1 MNKPVSPLFS
11 DTFYSDSA
19 PRKDGNIGRMLVE
32 QGKLTQEQA
41 ERVRRLQ
48 QEQGLRFGEAAQRL
62 GLVSEL
68 DIQQVLSRQ
77 FDYPYQENQGNY
89 PAALVAAYQP
99 FSAEVE
105 MLRSVRS
112 QLMLRWFTASRK
124 TLAIASVNAG
134 DGTSLMAANLAI
146 VFSQLGLQTLLVDA
160 NLRNPRQQR
169 IFNLAAGRG
178 LADVL
183 AGRAGLEPLAVAESF
198 ADLSLLPA
206 GSPVPNPQELI
217 NRSSFNALNQT
228 LRSRFDVILY
238 DTPACSSA
246 ADVLTIGARA
256 GGVLLV
262 VRKDHTRVADLT
274 AFGDQLRRS
283 GTEVVGSV
291 LVSF

>member
-1 MNKPVSPLFS
+1 MNKPVSPLFGS
-11 DTFYSDSA
+11 TMA
-19 PRKDGNIGRMLVE
+19 PRKDSNMGRILVE
-32 QGKLTQEQA
+32 QGKLTLEQA

-48 QEQGLRFGEAAQRL
+48 QEQGLRFGEAAQQL

-77 FDYPYQENQGNY
+77 FDYPYQESAGNY
-89 PAALVAAYQP
+89 PATLVAAYQP
-99 FSAEVE
+99 YSAEVE

-112 QLMLRWFTASRK
+112 QLMLRWFTGARK

-169 IFNLAAGRG
+169 IFNLAAGHG

-246 ADVLTIGARA
+246 ADVLTIAARA

-274 AFGDQLRRS
+274 AFSDQLRRS

>member
-1 MNKPVSPLFS
+1 MNKPVSPLFGS
-11 DTFYSDSA
+11 TMN
-19 PRKDGNIGRMLVE
+19 PRKDGNMGRMLVE
-32 QGKLTQEQA
+32 QGKLTLEQA

-77 FDYPYQENQGNY
+77 YDYPYQESAGNY

-99 FSAEVE
+99 FSDEVE

-112 QLMLRWFTASRK
+112 QLMLRWFAASRK

-134 DGTSLMAANLAI
+134 DGTSLLTANLAI

-160 NLRNPRQQR
+160 NLRKPCQHR
-169 IFNLAAGRG
+169 IFNLAAGHG

-206 GSPVPNPQELI
+206 GAAVPNPQELI

-238 DTPACSSA
+238 DTPASASA
-246 ADVLTIGARA
+246 ADVLTIAARA

-262 VRKDHTRVADLT
+262 VRKDHTKVADLS
-274 AFGDQLRRS
+274 AFSDQLRRS